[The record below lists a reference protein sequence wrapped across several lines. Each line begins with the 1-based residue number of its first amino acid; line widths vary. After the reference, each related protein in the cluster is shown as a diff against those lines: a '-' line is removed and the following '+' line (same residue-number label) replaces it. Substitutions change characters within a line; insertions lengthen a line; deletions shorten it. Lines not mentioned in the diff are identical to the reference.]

1 MQRYAAAP
9 LLACLLPFV
18 VVAVDVAAAA
28 AATSTEQAYIA
39 ARNATIAKIKAA
51 SDAAPHGPT
60 DSLDDKILALDKEAR
75 AALERQMRAIVGP
88 VAIKGMHDQGALNV
102 DTLIEG
108 DEDFGLLDGMIYG
121 GIDAKT
127 RIIVTTDGLFQD
139 WLAEHKDWWGKDSPP
154 LPQEPS
160 AAVRDSDFY
169 TQAVL
174 TDAAIV
180 RFADIPIR
188 QPANAAFSYATL
200 AARTQS
206 DLPSKADEIFVTAEQ
221 GGRVFVATTKDFRAV
236 GPIPACDAIHR
247 DLAGKAAA
255 EANDAGADDKTAQAA
270 QDKAEALSAEADA
283 EFLRCFA
290 TKASQQAG
298 FAAATKAAQTLLD
311 RLPMR

>member
-1 MQRYAAAP
+1 MKRYAAGS
-9 LLACLLPFV
+9 LFGCLFGL
-18 VVAVDVAAAA
+18 VAAAA
-28 AATSTEQAYIA
+28 AAATPPEQAYIA
-39 ARNATIAKIKAA
+39 ARDAAIATIKAA

-60 DSLDDKILALDKEAR
+60 DKLDDKILALDTDAR
-75 AALERQMRAIVGP
+75 AALARQMRAIVGP
-88 VAIKGMHDQGALNV
+88 VAIKGLHDRGGLNL
-102 DTLIEG
+102 DTLVEG
-108 DEDFGLLDGMIYG
+108 DEDFGLLDGMVYG
-121 GIDAKT
+121 GVDAKT
-127 RIIVTTDGLFQD
+127 RIIVTTDGLFAH

-160 AAVRDSDFY
+160 AAVRDNDFY

-188 QPANAAFSYATL
+188 QPANAGFAYAML

-206 DLPSKADEIFVTAEQ
+206 DLPSKADEIFVAAEQ
-221 GGRVFVATTKDFRAV
+221 GGRVFVATTRDFRAA

-255 EANDAGADDKTAQAA
+255 AATVANGAGADDKAEQAA

-290 TKASQQAG
+290 AKAPQQHG
-298 FAAATKAAQTLLD
+298 FADAVKAAQALLD
-311 RLPMR
+311 RLPLH